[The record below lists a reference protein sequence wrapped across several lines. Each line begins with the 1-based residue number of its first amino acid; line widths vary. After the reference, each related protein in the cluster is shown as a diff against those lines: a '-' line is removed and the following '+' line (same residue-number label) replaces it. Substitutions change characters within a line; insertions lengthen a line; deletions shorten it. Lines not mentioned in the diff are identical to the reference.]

1 MNHSQYMPSHDDLEA
16 LFVNNEKLDR
26 VGAYLNRFNPIKT
39 MQMEGMEIRHSA
51 ILAWL
56 LDPRETHGFGD
67 RFLKA
72 FLCEALRG
80 RSGSG
85 GLTAIEVSQGD
96 LRDATIRREWRNI
109 DIFILSPG
117 NNWAFV
123 VENKFHSRQ
132 REGQL
137 HGYIGKVKDVFEPKG
152 SELIVC
158 GVFLTLQEEDPQ
170 DPRYAPLKYADI
182 CDFLP
187 RLIDLEGQSIG
198 QEVKVFLQHYLEVI
212 KDATGMNEQRNEM
225 EKLAR
230 QLYRTHQ
237 KALEFVMEHGAA
249 TDFIIAAEE
258 VFGEVWE
265 SGNIIQ
271 ASGGDYVYSHHTSN
285 IFSFLPKRWTEALG
299 GGNHSWEGCQNWWAG
314 YPLICWFRLFESGD
328 GGKGYLR
335 LFAEVGPIAKPEVRR
350 RLIDDIKSIS
360 SEASLKN
367 IRFQQGASDAGKK
380 YSKFLKNNNVDI
392 QDVHDADEIAK
403 AIRALLAR
411 FGPYFDAIS
420 EFLPNFRSYALDERE

>member
-1 MNHSQYMPSHDDLEA
+1 MSYSQYVPSHDDLES
-16 LFVNNEKLDR
+16 LFINNEKLDR

-80 RSGSG
+80 RSASVGP
-85 GLTAIEVSQGD
+85 TAIEVSQRD
-96 LRDATIRREWRNI
+96 LRDATIRREWQNI

-132 REGQL
+132 HEGQL
-137 HGYIGKVKDVFEPKG
+137 NKYIDKVKAVFEPKEE
-152 SELIVC
+152 ELTVC
-158 GVFLTLQEEDPQ
+158 GVFLTLQEEEPQ
-170 DPRYAPLKYADI
+170 DARYAPLKYADI

-198 QEVKVFLQHYLEVI
+198 QEVKVFLQHYLEII
-212 KDATGMNEQRNEM
+212 KDATGMNEHRNEM

-237 KALEFVMEHGAA
+237 KVLEFVMEHGAS
-249 TDFIIAAEE
+249 TDFVIAAEA

-265 SGNIIQ
+265 KEGVLQVSGRN
-271 ASGGDYVYSHHTSN
+271 YVYYHHTSN
-285 IFSFLPKRWTEALG
+285 VFSFMPESWALALG
-299 GGNHSWEGCQNWWAG
+299 GKNAVWDGCQNWWAG
-314 YPLICWFRLFESGD
+314 YPLICWVQLFESGD

-335 LFAEVGPIAKPEVRR
+335 LFAEVGPIAKPDNRKK
-350 RLIDDIKSIS
+350 LINDIKSITTDS
-360 SEASLKN
+360 GLKN
-367 IRFQQGASDAGKK
+367 IRFQQGATDPGKK
-380 YSKFLKNNNVDI
+380 YSKFLKNNNIDI
-392 QDVHDADEIAK
+392 QDVHDAEEIAK
-403 AIRALLAR
+403 AINALLIR
-411 FGPYFDAIS
+411 FGNYFDVIAAL
-420 EFLPNFRSYALDERE
+420 LPSFTADVLVDNG